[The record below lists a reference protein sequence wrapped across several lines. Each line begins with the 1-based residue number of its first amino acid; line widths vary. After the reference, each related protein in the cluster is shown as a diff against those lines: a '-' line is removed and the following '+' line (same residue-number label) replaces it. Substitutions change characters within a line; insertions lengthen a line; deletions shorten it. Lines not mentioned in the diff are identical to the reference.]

1 MAKLVIVCGLSFA
14 GKSTL
19 AHALAQQLG
28 YAEVD
33 VDDTKAD
40 LHGPDVQDATLTR
53 AEWDH
58 IYAETDRHI
67 LQHLTSGTSV
77 IDASRNFTRAERDH
91 LRTLVAAQG
100 YDSVVIHVTTSEAS
114 ARQRWQTNRTNP
126 SRRDVT
132 DADFEDIVRAMEPPS
147 DDEQPLRFHSDDDV
161 GAWVLATLERLR

>member
-1 MAKLVIVCGLSFA
+1 MAKLVIVSGLSFA

-19 AHALAQQLG
+19 AHALAQRLG

-33 VDDTKAD
+33 VDHTKIA
-40 LHGPDVQDATLTR
+40 LHGPDVRDATLTR

-67 LQHLTSGTSV
+67 LDHLTSGTSV

-91 LRTLVAAQG
+91 LRTLLAAQG
-100 YDSVVIHVTTSEAS
+100 YDTVLIHVTTSEAI
-114 ARQRWQTNRTNP
+114 ARQRWQANRMNP

-132 DADFEDIVRAMEPPS
+132 DADFDDIIRAMEPPN
-147 DDEQPLRFHSDDDV
+147 DDEQPLRFHSDHDV
-161 GAWVLATLERLR
+161 GTWVEANMKRLR